1 MIRYLLVFIFTG
13 FYCFVQAQNPIIT
26 SIINDVKIDSL
37 VNFVENISG
46 EKGVVI
52 NGNIDTIYSRHKTR
66 AGNELAFKYVLSEFS
81 RYGLQTDS
89 MIFSATGK
97 NALAIQ
103 PGSVYPNQFYILCAH
118 YDDMPNL
125 PIAPAADD
133 DGSGVGAVLEAAR
146 ILSQYEFEYTI
157 IYALW
162 DEEEQ
167 GKVGSLAY
175 ANLANTNND
184 SIMGV
189 INLDAI
195 AWDGDN
201 DSAAMVHTK
210 TSAANSL
217 QISDTVLSVNS
228 TYNLGL
234 NLALTNPGA
243 TYSDHA
249 SFWTN
254 NFGAVLLI
262 EDWTFDPNP
271 HYHLDSDLIIY
282 FNLPYY
288 ERMAKL
294 AIASL
299 SSLAIPIGPL
309 SIHQSVSNS
318 SLKVYPNPTQDYINI
333 QLDENVSRMALYN
346 SNGSLVC
353 EQNNINHHLCSM
365 NMENYDSGIYILV
378 IETEN
383 NVFTKKVT
391 HWN

>member
-1 MIRYLLVFIFTG
+1 MRYLLFLFSFG
-13 FYCFVQAQNPIIT
+13 FYFIGYSQNPIIT

-46 EKGVVI
+46 EKGVNI
-52 NGNIDTIYSRHKTR
+52 NGNVDTIFSRHKTR
-66 AGNELAFKYVLSEFS
+66 AGNEIAFKYILSEFS

-89 MIFSATGK
+89 LVFSATGK

-103 PGSVYPNQFYILCAH
+103 PGSVYPNKYYIICGH

-146 ILSQYEFEYTI
+146 VLSQYEFEYTI

-189 INLDAI
+189 INIDAI

-217 QISDTVLSVNS
+217 QISDTILSVNS
-228 TYNLGL
+228 TYSLGL

-271 HYHLDSDLIIY
+271 HYHTDSDLIIY

-288 ERMAKL
+288 ERMARL
-294 AIASL
+294 GIASL
-299 SSLAIPIGPL
+299 ASLAVPVGPL
-309 SIHQSVSNS
+309 SVHETSSNTA
-318 SLKVYPNPTQDYINI
+318 LKVYPNPTKDFINI
-333 QLDENVSRMALYN
+333 QLDESINRITLYN
-346 SNGSLVC
+346 SNGSVIT
-353 EQNNINHHLCSM
+353 EQNNINNHLSSI
-365 NMENYDSGIYILV
+365 NMENFDSGIYILV
-378 IETEN
+378 IETKN
-383 NVFTKKVT
+383 QVFTKKVT
-391 HWN
+391 RLN

>member
-1 MIRYLLVFIFTG
+1 MRYLLFLFSFG
-13 FYCFVQAQNPIIT
+13 FYFIGYSQNPIIT

-46 EKGVVI
+46 EKGVNI
-52 NGNIDTIYSRHKTR
+52 NGNVDTIFSRHKTR
-66 AGNELAFKYVLSEFS
+66 AGNEIAFKYILSEFS

-89 MIFSATGK
+89 LVFSATGK

-103 PGSVYPNQFYILCAH
+103 PGSVYPNKYYIICGH

-146 ILSQYEFEYTI
+146 VLSQYEFEYTI

-189 INLDAI
+189 INIDAI

-217 QISDTVLSVNS
+217 QISDTILSVNS
-228 TYNLGL
+228 TYSLGL

-271 HYHLDSDLIIY
+271 HYHTDSDLIIY

-288 ERMAKL
+288 ERMARL
-294 AIASL
+294 GIASL
-299 SSLAIPIGPL
+299 ASLAVPVGSL
-309 SIHQSVSNS
+309 SVHETSSNTA
-318 SLKVYPNPTQDYINI
+318 LKVYPNPTKDFINI
-333 QLDENVSRMALYN
+333 QLDESINRITLYN
-346 SNGSLVC
+346 SNGSVIT
-353 EQNNINHHLCSM
+353 EQNNINNHLSSI
-365 NMENYDSGIYILV
+365 NMENFDSGIYILV
-378 IETEN
+378 IETKN
-383 NVFTKKVT
+383 QVFTKKVT
-391 HWN
+391 RLN